1 MININSSLP
10 LNIGFTKKPSFGAR
24 NISVRE
30 ITDYFEKLNDTRGS
44 YKLAQINLAIEKQKN
59 GYQVVKNAL
68 VTDFWNK

>member
-30 ITDYFEKLNDTRGS
+30 ITDYFEKLKVNNKIDR
-44 YKLAQINLAIEKQKN
+44 EK
-59 GYQVVKNAL
+59 YL
-68 VTDFWNK
+68 LL